1 MIAIQQK
8 KLKIHIFFL
17 LQKQIKLIC
26 FNLSFIVNKNY
37 SFLFFFHLFIF
48 IIKHLFLDY
57 ILINLKCII
66 KNTDL
71 DLFKR
76 ELICLI
82 LIWIKLMVF
91 VQKSFFFFKNYKLNI
106 LRSPFVNN
114 NTGEHLEIKYYN
126 SLLNLK
132 KIFNILIYKYF
143 ITLRIYVYEHSTLKL
158 IKLLI

>member
-82 LIWIKLMVF
+82 LI
-91 VQKSFFFFKNYKLNI
+91 
-106 LRSPFVNN
+106 
-114 NTGEHLEIKYYN
+114 
-126 SLLNLK
+126 
-132 KIFNILIYKYF
+132 
-143 ITLRIYVYEHSTLKL
+143 
-158 IKLLI
+158 

>member
-1 MIAIQQK
+1 M
-8 KLKIHIFFL
+8 
-17 LQKQIKLIC
+17 
-26 FNLSFIVNKNY
+26 
-37 SFLFFFHLFIF
+37 
-48 IIKHLFLDY
+48 
-57 ILINLKCII
+57 
-66 KNTDL
+66 
-71 DLFKR
+71 FKR
-76 ELICLI
+76 
-82 LIWIKLMVF
+82 V
-91 VQKSFFFFKNYKLNI
+91 FFFFKNYKLNI